1 MNLSLGGDDAPL
13 IGDKEEEEEEEDD
26 EGNEEQQQQGGE
38 GVQHG
43 GPVMM
48 DWESTRAFHM
58 QSRQE
63 QMTFLQ
69 AHRIREAVDHNTRM
83 IEQLQAQLANK
94 FHPPSYGR
102 Q

>member
-38 GVQHG
+38 DVQHG

-48 DWESTRAFHM
+48 DWESTRTFHM
-58 QSRQE
+58 RSHQE

-69 AHRIREAVDHNTRM
+69 AHS
-83 IEQLQAQLANK
+83 K
-94 FHPPSYGR
+94 R
-102 Q
+102 QDEELHG